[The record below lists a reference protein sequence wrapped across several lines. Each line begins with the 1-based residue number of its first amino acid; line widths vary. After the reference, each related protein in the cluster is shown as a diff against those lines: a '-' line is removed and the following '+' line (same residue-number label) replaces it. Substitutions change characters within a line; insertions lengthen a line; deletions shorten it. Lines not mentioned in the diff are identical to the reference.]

1 VREKTI
7 HMDNRIGV
15 INGLWANVLGKGGII
30 PIEVSF
36 CPSNSILDL
45 KLTGMQGDVM
55 KESMNVSKTVAW
67 NLTNDATKQ
76 NIYKQHE
83 DNKSKGIHIHCPEG
97 AVSKDGPSAGTAI
110 TLAVYSIL
118 NNLKIR
124 HNVAITGEID
134 LVGKITA
141 IGGLEDKILGGIRAG
156 VNKFIFPKENEK
168 EYHEF
173 CKKNKTYGDIEFIM
187 VESVEDTFKHIFV

>member
-1 VREKTI
+1 
-7 HMDNRIGV
+7 M
-15 INGLWANVLGKGGII
+15 
-30 PIEVSF
+30 
-36 CPSNSILDL
+36 
-45 KLTGMQGDVM
+45 
-55 KESMNVSKTVAW
+55 
-67 NLTNDATKQ
+67 
-76 NIYKQHE
+76 
-83 DNKSKGIHIHCPEG
+83 
-97 AVSKDGPSAGTAI
+97 
-110 TLAVYSIL
+110 
-118 NNLKIR
+118 KIR